1 MKLNVIICFFSGLTD
16 EEIIAALEESDEE
29 GFDYEVDDPTFQ
41 ISSDNE
47 APVESSGEEEDGEEG
62 DEQRNVEVAENV
74 DEPMPGTSHGTR
86 RPRRTA
92 KPMTKWKANDDCVLD
107 FALKATE
114 ETTNSSLSPLQHV
127 AKFWPEELFEILAME
142 TNIRFMTETGEK
154 LKCTAPEIKRF
165 LGISILMGTIKYPRI
180 KKYWQQGL
188 IGLLV
193 GETHCCNWHC
203 HSNPHS
209 TTYSFQGGFSDEE
222 RRPRSFSNVREKK

>member
-1 MKLNVIICFFSGLTD
+1 MTD

-29 GFDYEVDDPTFQ
+29 GFDDEVDDPTFQ

-47 APVESSGEEEDGEEG
+47 AAIESSGEEEDGEEG
-62 DEQRNVEVAENV
+62 DEQRDVEVAENV

-114 ETTNSSLSPLQHV
+114 KTTDSSLSPLQHV

-165 LGISILMGTIKYPRI
+165 LGISILMETIKYPRI
-180 KKYWQQGL
+180 KKYWQQGFCIPIIL
-188 IGLLV
+188 DTMARNRFFLL
-193 GETHCCNWHC
+193 
-203 HSNPHS
+203 
-209 TTYSFQGGFSDEE
+209 
-222 RRPRSFSNVREKK
+222 